1 MYKTEEFL
9 LEKCGENIAR
19 EAHDI
24 IDKDVREEM
33 LLILGSLKHRIEN
46 GEDPVK
52 TIANIM
58 TNI

>member
-1 MYKTEEFL
+1 MYKTEGFL
-9 LEKCGENIAR
+9 LEKCGENVAKEAR
-19 EAHDI
+19 NI

-52 TIANIM
+52 TITNIM

>member
-9 LEKCGENIAR
+9 LEKCGKNVAKEAR
-19 EAHDI
+19 NI

-52 TIANIM
+52 TITNIM